1 MPLLSMPITSSFL
14 IYGLLPIAV
23 QAVVV
28 YLSLWWAAGER
39 GAWGRALFLSI
50 GLALVQTVLLLCGDS
65 VGGVGRPMVFEMHFF
80 ALGILPL
87 PMVFL
92 LALFGM
98 KVAVSRAHEAVGIA
112 IMAPLVSILM
122 RSSDF
127 ELSPVLLVPLLAAF
141 FLSFWLPTR
150 AGNHSGGY
158 VSMGGE
164 LLLSLAL
171 VADCVVLFGVYMM
184 VFAPM
189 VQMDS
194 RIGALLALVIV
205 AGLEFIAALT
215 ALHCSLH
222 RALLVAVAAGL
233 LLPLWVMVIALTLP
247 F

>member
-1 MPLLSMPITSSFL
+1 MLYPVMSSTSSFL
-14 IYGLLPIAV
+14 IYGLLPIAA
-23 QAVVV
+23 QAVIV

-39 GAWGRALFLSI
+39 GAWWRALLLAAGLS
-50 GLALVQTVLLLCGDS
+50 LVQSVLLLCCDS
-65 VGGVGRPMVFEMHFF
+65 PGLNGRPSGFEMHFF

-87 PMVFL
+87 PLVFL
-92 LALFGM
+92 LALFGL
-98 KVAVSRAHEAVGIA
+98 KTAASRAHEAVGIA
-112 IMAPLVSILM
+112 IMAPLVPILM

-127 ELSPVLLVPLLAAF
+127 ELSPILLVPLLAAF

-171 VADCVVLFGVYMM
+171 VADCVVLFGVYLM

-194 RIGALLALVIV
+194 RIGALVALTMVSC
-205 AGLEFIAALT
+205 LEFVAALL